1 MLRSVFWKRSGLI
14 FSSIDLAKRQ
24 HFGHFAANGGNVRR
38 ILVIDPANL
47 FIQYVEL
54 VVDRYGYDIKGVGSA
69 REALLLLAQE
79 TFDLVLAQEAL
90 PDMEWYEFSRKIRS
104 DTDHSDIPVV
114 VLCPDPERFDDPGC
128 CEITIA
134 KVRTKPVSMRD
145 LIGVIQEHLPYQNR
159 RRGIRAPL
167 AMKALIYQESEPVPC
182 QVLNL
187 SEGGVFVMKKNP
199 FPIGHEIHMLFPFQ
213 NADEPV
219 EVFGR
224 VAYVVETA
232 RGKHP
237 RGMGIQFNEMEPGV
251 SLVWISL

>member
-1 MLRSVFWKRSGLI
+1 M
-14 FSSIDLAKRQ
+14 
-24 HFGHFAANGGNVRR
+24 NR

-54 VVDRYGYDIKGVGSA
+54 VVDRYGYDIKGVHSA
-69 REALLLLAQE
+69 SKALKLLARE
-79 TFDLVLAQEAL
+79 TFDLVLSQDAL
-90 PDMEWYEFSRKIRS
+90 PDMEWSDFSREIRNNANHS
-104 DTDHSDIPVV
+104 DTPVV
-114 VLCPDPERFDDPGC
+114 VLCSDPAVFNDQGC
-128 CEITIA
+128 QGIAAA
-134 KVRTKPVSMRD
+134 KVRTRPVSMQD
-145 LIGVIQEHLPYQNR
+145 LIGVIQEHLPHQNR

-167 AMKALIYQESEPVPC
+167 TMKAMILQENEPVPC

-199 FPIGHEIHMLFPFQ
+199 FPIGREIHMLLPFQ
-213 NADEPV
+213 GADEPV

-237 RGMGIQFNEMEPGV
+237 RGMGIQFNELEPGIREMLHQYLEDHV
-251 SLVWISL
+251 SSILGR